1 MFVFMISV
9 SSSKL
14 GHLGSKTRTRA
25 KSKENPFNTLE
36 IKFLKKSSLILFKIF
51 ILMIFRSKIKTR
63 SVGKKKRGHWAK
75 SKENLVNAL
84 DVA

>member
-51 ILMIFRSKIKTR
+51 ILMISRSKLKLGR
-63 SVGKKKRGHWAK
+63 SGKKRGHWAK